1 MGAPV
6 ARGQADS
13 TAALLRAGADP
24 NVAHPLSGPPLL
36 HAAVRCGQGGAA
48 WKTNGNPCFGFVLQA
63 WGELALL
70 RLLLAHGAQVSS
82 VKRGTRSIWCRKI
95 VTAPYR
101 TH

>member
-1 MGAPV
+1 MENKRESV
-6 ARGQADS
+6 
-13 TAALLRAGADP
+13 L
-24 NVAHPLSGPPLL
+24 NIKGPWLNPD
-36 HAAVRCGQGGAA
+36 
-48 WKTNGNPCFGFVLQA
+48 WDPCFGFVLQA

>member
-1 MGAPV
+1 M

-48 WKTNGNPCFGFVLQA
+48 WKTNGNP
-63 WGELALL
+63 
-70 RLLLAHGAQVSS
+70 
-82 VKRGTRSIWCRKI
+82 
-95 VTAPYR
+95 Y
-101 TH
+101 